1 MIHAR
6 SDYRQIQDPSG
17 KIPADEPVF
26 LIRAQDRVGPDIVD
40 LWAQYAAD
48 VGAAPDIIIKAQ
60 KHAQKMRDWQ
70 REHGCKVPDLPPAI
84 TI

>member
-26 LIRAQDRVGPDIVD
+26 LIRAQDRVGPAAVAE
-40 LWAQYAAD
+40 WARLAAD
-48 VGAAPDIIIKAQ
+48 AGAGPDIIQKAFA
-60 KHAQKMRDWQ
+60 HVSLMMAWQ
-70 REHGCKVPDLPPAI
+70 RKHGCKVPDLPPEL